1 MKWWQIM
8 LCVLTMLP
16 FVIMFVIGVIIEPIQ
31 ENRAYKK
38 KYNQWNKTHPELQRR
53 LCKTCKYSISET
65 HFEGRYP
72 HGIPHRQVCYCTYFH
87 RGISDRQKR
96 CIAAEPTEY
105 FYERIDAKEP
115 QPKDGTNIYY
125 SAYGNCYHSSPN
137 CRMIKTSRNI
147 YTGSTF
153 ISERYPC
160 PKCWKEEDGKLI
172 PKN

>member
-72 HGIPHRQVCYCTYFH
+72 RGIPHRQVCYCTYFH
-87 RGISDRQKR
+87 RIFLRTHRRKGT
-96 CIAAEPTEY
+96 PTKGRHKY
-105 FYERIDAKEP
+105 LLF
-115 QPKDGTNIYY
+115 
-125 SAYGNCYHSSPN
+125 SL
-137 CRMIKTSRNI
+137 
-147 YTGSTF
+147 
-153 ISERYPC
+153 
-160 PKCWKEEDGKLI
+160 WKLLSLVTKLQ
-172 PKN
+172 ND